1 MSILVAAIAV
11 LIAIRVP
18 LSFALLLGCLIFVL
32 VNGRT
37 DPIVLTQSMFA
48 GLDSFVLIAVPL
60 FLLSGNV
67 MTHTSLTVRLTE
79 FVSSW
84 IGHLRGGLSNVA
96 VMTNLVVSGISGS
109 ATVDAVTSST
119 LLVPGMRAA
128 GYKPAFAAALN
139 SAAATLGPM
148 MPPSIIMLVYANLAY
163 VSVAR
168 LFLAGFLPGLTIA
181 AFLMVYA
188 RYHANHHGIMP
199 LRRANWRQRGT
210 ATFRAIPAL
219 MMPAIIVGGILAG
232 VFTPT
237 EASAVAAAY
246 AILVAVVGMRE
257 LSPAGVLRVLSET
270 AVTTGVVML
279 MVAAAN
285 VVSWLLIVNG
295 VGAAVIQLFAPWRG
309 HPWMVLGVIDL
320 VLLVLGVILEPIPL
334 MMLIVPVLL
343 PFVKSLGIDLIHF
356 GIIVTFTTTIALTMP
371 PFGLLMFISARIAG
385 VSVEAF
391 TREILPLLAV
401 LLLALIVITYVP
413 ALSLWLPRTVL

>member
-1 MSILVAAIAV
+1 
-11 LIAIRVP
+11 
-18 LSFALLLGCLIFVL
+18 
-32 VNGRT
+32 
-37 DPIVLTQSMFA
+37 
-48 GLDSFVLIAVPL
+48 
-60 FLLSGNV
+60 
-67 MTHTSLTVRLTE
+67 
-79 FVSSW
+79 
-84 IGHLRGGLSNVA
+84 LSNVA

-119 LLVPGMRAA
+119 LLVPGMRSA

-181 AFLMVYA
+181 AFLMIYA
-188 RYHANHHGIMP
+188 RHHARQHGIQP
-199 LRRANWRQRGT
+199 LPSATWRQRGA

-246 AILVAVVGMRE
+246 AILVAMIGVRE

-270 AVTTGVVML
+270 AVTTGIVML

-295 VGAAVIQLFAPWRG
+295 VGAAIMHLFAPLRG
-309 HPWMVLGVIDL
+309 QPWLVLAVINL
-320 VLLVLGVILEPIPL
+320 VLLALGIILEPIPL
-334 MMLIVPVLL
+334 MMLIVPILL
-343 PFVKSLGIDLIHF
+343 PFVRSLGIDLVHF
-356 GIIVTFTTTIALTMP
+356 GIIVTFNTTIALTMP
-371 PFGLLMFISARIAG
+371 PFGLLMFVSARIAG
-385 VSVEAF
+385 VSIEAF
-391 TREILPLLAV
+391 TREIVPLLVV
-401 LLLALIVITYVP
+401 LLLALAVITYVP
-413 ALSLWLPRTVL
+413 ALSLWLPRAVL